1 MICFNLTILTENCL
15 VPIYKSLWINRV
27 GLRGLDLSYILSW
40 RSKTGSHWSRASCS
54 HWWSKGRRLNI
65 LGLVRRILNSHWWS
79 SELLWLFH
87 NWWTILWNFSIHWIV
102 HWWRLNCLNWR
113 MIYLWIYLLR
123 LRLRNLNRWLNNRLF
138 NWRWSYNLMNWFLLN
153 LVLWLHLILMLR
165 IWSLYLSICRIKCR

>member
-27 GLRGLDLSYILSW
+27 GLRGLDLSFILSW

-87 NWWTILWNFSIHWIV
+87 NWWTILWNLSIHWIV
-102 HWWRLNCLNWR
+102 HWWRLNGNWDNSQ
-113 MIYLWIYLLR
+113 IFQLWPGSSTCR
-123 LRLRNLNRWLNNRLF
+123 LISAAPNRQDL
-138 NWRWSYNLMNWFLLN
+138 SQ
-153 LVLWLHLILMLR
+153 
-165 IWSLYLSICRIKCR
+165 SLYQSHKLHAQINKLK

>member
-1 MICFNLTILTENCL
+1 
-15 VPIYKSLWINRV
+15 
-27 GLRGLDLSYILSW
+27 
-40 RSKTGSHWSRASCS
+40 
-54 HWWSKGRRLNI
+54 
-65 LGLVRRILNSHWWS
+65 
-79 SELLWLFH
+79 
-87 NWWTILWNFSIHWIV
+87 V